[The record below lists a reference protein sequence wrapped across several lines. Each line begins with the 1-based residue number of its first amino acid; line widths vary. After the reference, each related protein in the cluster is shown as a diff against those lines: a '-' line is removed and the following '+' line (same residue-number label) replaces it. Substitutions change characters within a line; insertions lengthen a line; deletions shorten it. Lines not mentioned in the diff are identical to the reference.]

1 MPVTIGKKYISSGY
15 NGAITAV
22 NGKTGAVALTPSDI
36 GLDNVTNDAQIKR
49 SEMGIAN
56 GIALLDINGKL
67 VNTQLPESIIGAVN
81 YRGIWNANTNTPE
94 IPISSINNKGYYY
107 VVSVLG
113 ATEINGISSWAVG
126 DWIISDGST
135 WSKITTTQS
144 VSSVAGKTGAVTLVK
159 GDVGLGNVQN
169 VNQTNADNLTSG
181 TVNTARLPVMGAS
194 GVNHS
199 AGIVPDTGD
208 VEGITKFLCEDGV
221 WKTPVGGIAGSNGQI
236 QFNDN
241 GSSGADSNLTWN
253 NISKVLTVDGT
264 ISTADGTN
272 GYVTMNPDSSPN
284 RTGFFEWKKGDGTRL
299 GFMGDG
305 ETDVTLAVENG
316 ANFVVNGYTKLGND
330 APAIKFKEISG
341 NTPSTVSTMGS
352 YTHGLTKSKILGVQ
366 VVVENSGGTLI
377 LPHNGHPYESGD
389 YYYAQVTDTVLAIHT
404 AANSTSILNKPFRAI
419 ITYKE

>member
-56 GIALLDINGKL
+56 GVALLDINGKL
-67 VNTQLPESIIGAVN
+67 INTQLPESIIGAVN

-113 ATEINGISSWAVG
+113 TTEIDSIVSWAVG
-126 DWIISDGST
+126 DWIISDGLT

-144 VSSVAGKTGAVTLVK
+144 VSSVVGKTGAVTLVK

-181 TVNTARLPVMGAS
+181 TVNSARLPVMGAS

-199 AGIVPDTGD
+199 AGIVPDTG
-208 VEGITKFLCEDGV
+208 EILGTTKFLREDGS
-221 WKTPVGGIAGSNGQI
+221 WSTPAGGIAGANGQI

-241 GSSGADSNLTWN
+241 DSSGADSNLTWD
-253 NISKVLTVDGT
+253 NINKRLEIKGLTNDGSTDIINAKDSDGT
-264 ISTADGTN
+264 SVFSVDTDGNIDTSGDHASS
-272 GYVTMNPDSSPN
+272 GYFDIGTM
-284 RTGFFEWKKGDGTRL
+284 RIQWGIVGTSA
-299 GFMGDG
+299 GAK
-305 ETDVTLAVENG
+305 TVTLPALF
-316 ANFVVNGYTKLGND
+316 ANT
-330 APAIKFKEISG
+330 
-341 NTPSTVSTMGS
+341 S
-352 YTHGLTKSKILGVQ
+352 YSVTTNIL
-366 VVVENSGGTLI
+366 
-377 LPHNGHPYESGD
+377 D
-389 YYYAQVTDTVLAIHT
+389 
-404 AANSTSILNKPFRAI
+404 NSTSWIFSCVISNQTTSSFIGTVMYGNYNTTDIASQGFNWIAVGLKP
-419 ITYKE
+419 

>member
-49 SEMGIAN
+49 SEMGESN

-67 VNTQLPESIIGAVN
+67 VNTQLPESILGSVN
-81 YRGIWNANTNTPE
+81 YRGVWNANTNTPE

-107 VVSVLG
+107 VISVLG

-126 DWIISDGST
+126 NWIISDGST

-159 GDVGLGNVQN
+159 GDVGLGNVAN
-169 VNQTNADNLTSG
+169 VDQTNADNLTSG
-181 TVNTARLPVMGAS
+181 TVNSARLPVMGAS

-352 YTHGLTKSKILGVQ
+352 YTHGLTKSKISSKTEQ
-366 VVVENSGGTLI
+366 I
-377 LPHNGHPYESGD
+377 
-389 YYYAQVTDTVLAIHT
+389 
-404 AANSTSILNKPFRAI
+404 NK
-419 ITYKE
+419 